1 MKKTIIFLDFDGVMD
16 TEYYDSILEKKGM
29 PNCDRFGA
37 IFDPCC
43 ISNLKYITDKTGAD
57 IVVSS
62 SWKEDMAFSEILEMW
77 TVRNLPGKVIDV
89 TPTISNHRGDEIDA
103 WLNKHSMCRDYVIID
118 DLDAGNFNKHQINHL
133 YVVNP
138 YVGLDEET
146 ARRICLRCR
155 NLH

>member
-1 MKKTIIFLDFDGVMD
+1 MKKTVIFLDFDGVMD
-16 TEYYDSILEKKGM
+16 TGYYDSILEKNGM
-29 PNCDRFGA
+29 PNCNRFGA

-43 ISNLKYITDKTGAD
+43 ISNLRYIIDKTGAD
-57 IVVSS
+57 IVISS

-77 TVRNLPGKVIDV
+77 AVRNLPGKVIDV

-103 WLNKHSMCRDYVIID
+103 WLSKHRVYRDYVIID
-118 DLDAGNFNKHQINHL
+118 DLDADNFNKHQINHL

-146 ARRICLRCR
+146 ARRICLRCS
-155 NLH
+155 NY